1 MEEGTSVLVVDDD
14 DTIREYL
21 TEVIERMGY
30 TVSAAAN
37 GIKALE
43 YLRNHPNPD
52 LILLDVIMPGMT
64 GIEVLR
70 TIKEDP
76 DLAAC
81 LVIMVTGVHHI
92 AEKELAF
99 VLGASDY
106 LEKPFETRELIA
118 RVRTHI
124 NLKKAT
130 EKVLLQKKV
139 QETILS
145 TIPGIVYL
153 KNRDGTYIHG
163 NEMFASLT
171 GRPIEEIAGK
181 GEEDIFDTRTA
192 TERKQ
197 TDELILQLGV
207 PEIEIQEE
215 IQNQDG
221 NARYFFTRK
230 RPVYNESHDIVGI
243 VGVSI
248 DITEQVILKEAYYE
262 AEELLTAVLN
272 THPAEI
278 WVMGPSGEMILQNN
292 HHLSKYGNLIGRNI
306 KEWPVPEKIL
316 RDWKAGFDSVVT
328 PNHQGVHSRE
338 SEYSGDGNML
348 LVSPVRT
355 DEKLLGVMGMS
366 LDLARWA
373 VYAASAGL
381 TSDHAV
387 NLLEPVPLI
396 IVGVGMNQIYF
407 ANKTARETC
416 AIKPDHP
423 SQGIPYDTPVSV
435 MKGNRIEPY
444 REPWEVT
451 VSGVVYAAIRVGEM
465 NMHEHQ
471 VELFILSLGDPDG
484 A

>member
-21 TEVIERMGY
+21 TEVIEKMGY
-30 TVSAAAN
+30 TVSSAAD

-52 LILLDVIMPGMT
+52 LILLDVIMPDMT

-70 TIKEDP
+70 TIKEDEA
-76 DLAAC
+76 LSAC

-99 VLGASDY
+99 VLGACDY

-130 EKVLLQKKV
+130 EKILLQKKI

-171 GRPIEEIAGK
+171 GRPIEEIVGK
-181 GEEDIFDTRTA
+181 GEEDIFDTQTA
-192 TERKQ
+192 TERIQ

-215 IQNQDG
+215 IQDQDG
-221 NARYFFTRK
+221 NVRFFFTRK
-230 RPVYNESHDIVGI
+230 RPVYNESHDIAGI

-292 HHLSKYGNLIGRNI
+292 HHLSKYGNLIGKNI
-306 KEWPVPEKIL
+306 EEWPVPEKIL
-316 RDWKAGFDSVVT
+316 RDWKAGFNSVVV
-328 PNHQGVHSRE
+328 PNHQEVHSRE
-338 SEYSGDGNML
+338 NEYSDDGNML
-348 LVSPVRT
+348 LLSPVRT

-366 LDLARWA
+366 LDIAQWV

-387 NLLEPVPLI
+387 HLLESVPLR
-396 IVGVGMNQIYF
+396 IVGVWMNQIYF
-407 ANKTARETC
+407 ANRTARETC
-416 AIKPDHP
+416 FVKPDHP

-435 MKGNRIEPY
+435 RKGHRDGTHQEPG
-444 REPWEVT
+444 EVT
-451 VSGVVYAAIRVGEM
+451 ISGVVYAASRIGEM
-465 NMHEHQ
+465 RIYGHQ
-471 VELFILSLGDPDG
+471 VELFTLNTDEPDG